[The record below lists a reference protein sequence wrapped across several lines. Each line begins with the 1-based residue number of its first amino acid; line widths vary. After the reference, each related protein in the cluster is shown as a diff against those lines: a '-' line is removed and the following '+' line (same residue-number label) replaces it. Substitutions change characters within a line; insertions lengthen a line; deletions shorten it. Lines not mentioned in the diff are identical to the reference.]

1 THLRH
6 PWNGNHG
13 EILPRRVET
22 MRNFDRFDVVG
33 VQTRQQA
40 DAIKAMGL
48 SGDNIR
54 LLTGELPSGAV
65 LSELSVRREPND
77 AVMIANLLQLKRVD
91 HSIRAIAKLRD

>member
-1 THLRH
+1 
-6 PWNGNHG
+6 
-13 EILPRRVET
+13 RRVET

-91 HSIRAIAKLRD
+91 HSIRAIAKLRDRGVSVSLTVLGEGPE